1 MVCVPR
7 VLRLSVLYSLKRKK
21 EFIVF
26 RLKAIGQRGEN
37 PGKMQ
42 KGVDFNG
49 RRRAQIS
56 FRLIFP
62 RKRNW
67 HASYFFKG
75 WLRVNWM
82 SIARTQGWISSGSG
96 NSLSFLL
103 KALVSERPRWASSL
117 FLLLFRGKKSN
128 LGGCGIVD
136 HFCSCWRPTRC

>member
-21 EFIVF
+21 EFLVF
-26 RLKAIGQRGEN
+26 RLKAIGQRGIEGKN

-67 HASYFFKG
+67 HASYFFKEKG
-75 WLRVNWM
+75 VGFDTAFFTVTRVL
-82 SIARTQGWISSGSG
+82 IHI
-96 NSLSFLL
+96 
-103 KALVSERPRWASSL
+103 
-117 FLLLFRGKKSN
+117 RGRHAT
-128 LGGCGIVD
+128 LGTVCG
-136 HFCSCWRPTRC
+136 